1 MIGIPILIYISLSQ
15 KYVTFSLRKYRNSYF
30 NQFSNCLNF
39 KTINTWKGHR
49 RVLQPPFHQQKH
61 LMVWPILVCLLSL
74 FLGVWFS
81 SVDLWPLQKFIFLR
95 NCILF
100 VQQWVFT
107 LHSKEINLLSPFLC
121 TQIKILHSAIGP
133 KVKGGWNVIYLLEK
147 NYERYFS
154 QIKPR
159 KNTSQSF

>member
-1 MIGIPILIYISLSQ
+1 MSLSQ
-15 KYVTFSLRKYRNSYF
+15 KYVTFSLRKYRNAYF

-39 KTINTWKGHR
+39 KTIKTSKGHR
-49 RVLQPPFHQQKH
+49 RVLQPPFHQQKQ
-61 LMVWPILVCLLSL
+61 LMIWPILVSLLYS
-74 FLGVWFS
+74 FLGVWYPS
-81 SVDLWPLQKFIFLR
+81 IDLWHLQKFIFLR
-95 NCILF
+95 NYILF
-100 VQQWVFT
+100 GWQWVFT
-107 LHSKEINLLSPFLC
+107 LHPKEINLLSPFLC

-159 KNTSQSF
+159 KNTSQIF